1 MVTMVVAVR
10 AVYAA
15 PSAAV
20 AQVKAVDCCARHC
33 DHRNHPV
40 RPDDCCQVLSQATDA
55 ALLSAPAGV
64 HGAGVLPPAA
74 REGRGA
80 TPSPVLL
87 SEHALEPCRSGPP
100 LFLAIRSLRL

>member
-1 MVTMVVAVR
+1 MAMAVR

-20 AQVKAVDCCARHC
+20 AQVKAADCCARHC

-55 ALLSAPAGV
+55 ALLSVPAGV
-64 HGAGVLPPAA
+64 PRAGVFPAA
-74 REGRGA
+74 VREPRGA
-80 TPSPVLL
+80 NPTPVVVA
-87 SEHALEPCRSGPP
+87 EHALELCTNGPP